1 MENLAYLHLA
11 LAYETA
17 EQFSFS
23 AKNLPQTCDRS
34 SRIRKV
40 IASTGL

>member
-17 EQFSFS
+17 EQSEFGIELEQRED
-23 AKNLPQTCDRS
+23 K
-34 SRIRKV
+34 
-40 IASTGL
+40 GLMVKP